1 MANQNVNDKKNNSNT
16 TSVEPPPSHLS
27 IEQRHFIESQNE
39 CALCNGP
46 LNIKISSYLEDY
58 YIREEAEC
66 SQCEIKTRV
75 KNHKMQ

>member
-1 MANQNVNDKKNNSNT
+1 MARQNWNEKKENLNQSCVENNT
-16 TSVEPPPSHLS
+16 SHLS
-27 IEQRHFIESQNE
+27 MEQKHFVESQNV

-66 SQCEIKTRV
+66 IQCEIKTRV